1 MLVGGVMSVVIVL
14 SITIA
19 GPQIGIVATTAF
31 LIVGQF
37 GLATAIDRLGWFGV
51 AAGADRLGAADR
63 AHPARSGRR
72 TDAEAVTGRAWLA
85 LWTVYIVWGSTY
97 LGIAL
102 AGETIPPVFAAGV
115 RFLLAGALM
124 GAFVALRRGRD
135 PFRVRRD
142 ELGSAAL
149 VGVLLLGAN
158 ALLFVAERHVP
169 IGLASLLIAS
179 VPLWIVLMRTATGDR
194 PSRVALVGV
203 ATGFAGIAILVRPT
217 EAASLLGILLV
228 LGSALVWATG
238 SFLSSKLPLP
248 EDPFVATT
256 LEMLAGGALLL
267 PIGLA
272 FPGADSLD
280 PIDVVVAL
288 ARRARLPRPRSAR
301 SSATRPTCGCS
312 PTSRSARSRRTRT

>member
-1 MLVGGVMSVVIVL
+1 M
-14 SITIA
+14 
-19 GPQIGIVATTAF
+19 
-31 LIVGQF
+31 
-37 GLATAIDRLGWFGV
+37 
-51 AAGADRLGAADR
+51 
-63 AHPARSGRR
+63 
-72 TDAEAVTGRAWLA
+72 TGRAWLA
-85 LWTVYIVWGSTY
+85 LGTVYIVWGSTY

-102 AGETIPPVFAAGV
+102 AGETIPPVFAAGL

-124 GAFVALRRGRD
+124 GGFVALRRGLE
-135 PFRVRRD
+135 PFRVRRH

-194 PSRVALVGV
+194 PKRVALVGV
-203 ATGFAGIAILVRPT
+203 ATGFAGIAVLVRPT

-228 LGSALVWATG
+228 LGSALSWATG
-238 SFLSSKLPLP
+238 SFISSKLPLP
-248 EDPFVATT
+248 DDPFVATT

-272 FPGADSLD
+272 FPGAESLD
-280 PIDVVVAL
+280 PSTWSWRSLAGLVYLVLIGSLVGYTAYVWLLGNLPISTVATYAYVNPVVAIL
-288 ARRARLPRPRSAR
+288 LGVVFLDEGVSWQIVVGAAVVLGSVALVIRSEAER
-301 SSATRPTCGCS
+301 VVEPFAE
-312 PTSRSARSRRTRT
+312 

>member
-1 MLVGGVMSVVIVL
+1 M
-14 SITIA
+14 
-19 GPQIGIVATTAF
+19 
-31 LIVGQF
+31 
-37 GLATAIDRLGWFGV
+37 
-51 AAGADRLGAADR
+51 
-63 AHPARSGRR
+63 
-72 TDAEAVTGRAWLA
+72 TGRAWLA
-85 LWTVYIVWGSTY
+85 LGTVYIVWGSTY

-102 AGETIPPVFAAGV
+102 AGETIPPILAAGV

-179 VPLWIVLMRTATGDR
+179 VPLWIVLMRTVTGDR
-194 PSRVALVGV
+194 PSRIALVGV
-203 ATGFAGIAILVRPT
+203 GTGFAGIAVLVRPT
-217 EAASLLGILLV
+217 EAASLPGILLV

-272 FPGADSLD
+272 VPSSNSLD
-280 PIDVVVAL
+280 PSTWSWRSVVGLAYLILIGSLVGYTAYVWLLGNLPISTVATYAYVNPVVAIL
-288 ARRARLPRPRSAR
+288 LGVIVLDEGVTWQILGGAAVVLVSVALVIRSEAHR
-301 SSATRPTCGCS
+301 VVEPFAE
-312 PTSRSARSRRTRT
+312 